1 MRHRLRRESFLFAV
15 AFGIPFFGILA
26 AELLTSRSPLL
37 LRVRLLTLEDTCAY
51 GACVV
56 VPLLVY
62 GVVRAVIA
70 FRASA

>member
-1 MRHRLRRESFLFAV
+1 MRHRLRRESSLFAV

-26 AELLTSRSPLL
+26 AELLTSRSPLP
-37 LRVRLLTLEDTCAY
+37 LRDRLLTLEDTCVY